1 MITPGGIAA
10 TPDRWQK
17 PYTSRSMSNSAIE
30 TCIEQLAAA
39 LEPPPRQTV
48 SEWADA
54 NRRLSSE
61 ASAERGEW
69 RTDRA
74 PYQRAIMD
82 ALSPHSPYERVVVM
96 SSSQVGKTEI
106 LNNFVGY
113 IIDRDAGPNQV
124 RASPGSRRST
134 SDSGLLR

>member
-1 MITPGGIAA
+1 MGLEVCIA
-10 TPDRWQK
+10 R
-17 PYTSRSMSNSAIE
+17 
-30 TCIEQLAAA
+30 LADS

-48 SEWADA
+48 SEWADQ

-82 ALSPHSPYERVVVM
+82 ALSPYSPYERIVVM
-96 SSSQVGKTEI
+96 DLYGDLRQPVKTQNPSKGKLSHGLVEKDVHQGVQAGRGAA
-106 LNNFVGY
+106 LGARGV
-113 IIDRDAGPNQV
+113 DRGS
-124 RASPGSRRST
+124 RASAGGESQRVAP
-134 SDSGLLR
+134 LAA